1 MDAHD
6 FVLLQLA
13 FNTLMFVALVAL
25 AWRTRDRRARAPR
38 RAEVHIADAA
48 NAPGPALRTVAA
60 RPAPALDDLVAQAE
74 QKELAAE
81 AALRARLARFK
92 DRAAV

>member
-1 MDAHD
+1 MDARD

-13 FNTLMFVALVAL
+13 FNLLMFVALVAL
-25 AWRTRDRRARAPR
+25 AWRTRDRRSRAPR
-38 RAEVHIADAA
+38 RAEVRIADAA
-48 NAPGPALRTVAA
+48 REAAPAMRAVAA
-60 RPAPALDDLVAQAE
+60 MAAPALDELVERAE